1 MKSGAAI
8 KESVMEDIQS
18 EPALHKVLGY
28 GPDGYHEIAYAE
40 WGNPDP
46 QQTVIC
52 VHGLTRNARDFDKL
66 ARRLAENNHVLCPDV
81 VGRGNS
87 DWLADHSHYTLD
99 QFAADQRQVIA
110 RSGANTVDWI
120 GTSMGGLIGIV
131 LASEKRS
138 PLRRLVINDIGPFIP
153 VAAVRRIK
161 DYLGV
166 DPEFSSLDEAEAYLR
181 QIYAQT
187 IPMTDEDW
195 THYTRHGLRVDDQG
209 KYRLHSDPKIGE
221 TIKRYWAF
229 MHVNL
234 WSRWDRI
241 ECPVLVIRGEKSD
254 FLTESI
260 AQRMATT
267 GPKAEVITIPDVG
280 HHPSLQSQEQ
290 ISMITDWFDK
300 SAI

>member
-1 MKSGAAI
+1 MMSGAAN
-8 KESVMEDIQS
+8 KDTLVANIQP
-18 EPALHKVLGY
+18 EPAQHTVLGY
-28 GPDGYHEIAYAE
+28 GPDGYHEIAYTQ
-40 WGNPDP
+40 WGEPDP
-46 QQTVIC
+46 QRTVIC
-52 VHGLTRNARDFDKL
+52 IHGLTRNARDFDKL
-66 ARRLAENNHVLCPDV
+66 ARQLSVNNHVLCPDV
-81 VGRGNS
+81 VGRGCS
-87 DWLADHSHYTLD
+87 DWLADHRHYTLD

-110 RSGANTVDWI
+110 RSGANTVDLI

-131 LASEKRS
+131 LASEKSS

-153 VAAVRRIK
+153 APAIRRIK
-161 DYLGV
+161 DYLCV
-166 DPEFSSLDEAEAYLR
+166 DPVFSSLDEAEVYFR
-181 QIYAQT
+181 EVYAQT
-187 IPMTDEDW
+187 HPMTDQDW
-195 THYTRHGLRVDDQG
+195 QHYALHGVRLDEQG
-209 KYRLHSDPKIGE
+209 QYRLHNDPKIGE

-234 WSRWDRI
+234 WSSWDRI

-267 GPKAEVITIPDVG
+267 GPKAEVITIPDIG

-290 ISMITDWFDK
+290 ISMIRDWLDK